1 MRWGLVPS
9 FAKNEEESRSVS
21 DASPSCSPSQKKTAF
36 LPPQKFDHLS
46 KSAALSQGVQCFQG
60 WQFHLQR
67 ADRRCAP
74 CRTCAFYT
82 LPASGA
88 KSSAGAE
95 SRNLWRRLLDK
106 RRCIVLF
113 DGFYEW
119 KAGNNRSTSCPF
131 LSNTSCRCKVYQICI
146 DLLYNHTIYRCW
158 ISPVCK

>member
-146 DLLYNHTIYRCW
+146 DLLSKVYLVGDMFGR
-158 ISPVCK
+158 